1 MGVPFTM
8 GLGGGRAG
16 QCWGGDCSV
25 LCQWDCLNAHTVSL
39 LSSSPPHA
47 ATAAAAFSSQASLS
61 HSWIFAVASEFV
73 CSSPGPGLL
82 GPYQG
87 LWGPGC
93 FPSAP

>member
-1 MGVPFTM
+1 MAVMGRGLQCAVPVGT
-8 GLGGGRAG
+8 
-16 QCWGGDCSV
+16 V
-25 LCQWDCLNAHTVSL
+25 NAHTVSL

-73 CSSPGPGLL
+73 CFFSPGSGLL

-87 LWGPGC
+87 WWALAVSLCP
-93 FPSAP
+93 